1 MDIEDKNNVL
11 QAMDTVIK
19 LLRKFGHTMYAR
31 WPSVVQINYTGHFG
45 VIIIF
50 QYFCSDTK
58 SLILEVF
65 MIIVM
70 ITGRWNQ
77 SFAQALV

>member
-31 WPSVVQINYTGHFG
+31 
-45 VIIIF
+45 
-50 QYFCSDTK
+50 
-58 SLILEVF
+58 
-65 MIIVM
+65 
-70 ITGRWNQ
+70 
-77 SFAQALV
+77 